1 MQLKHEYFFSLLSTQ
16 LASTLDLLP
25 TIFNLVGAKV
35 PDGTVLDGVDMA
47 PVLFNHAHVSNAR
60 ESGEFHVIGHLQL
73 SLMLNTCLQ
82 PVVSVFLVRT
92 QILFV

>member
-1 MQLKHEYFFSLLSTQ
+1 MNIYSLPSTQ

-60 ESGEFHVIGHLQL
+60 ESGEHCKFHVIGHLQL
-73 SLMLNTCLQ
+73 LLTMNTCLQ

-92 QILFV
+92 QILCV